1 MQKPFDY
8 FRYYEK
14 ERPHEREKRIKGP
27 IYDPNR
33 ELQLQILEC
42 LSTEDKIVPALTM
55 IDSLGYNVKFHRNGR
70 HFDIV
75 RKRS

>member
-1 MQKPFDY
+1 M
-8 FRYYEK
+8 
-14 ERPHEREKRIKGP
+14 KGP
-27 IYDPNR
+27 IYEPNR
-33 ELQLQILEC
+33 ELQLQTLEC